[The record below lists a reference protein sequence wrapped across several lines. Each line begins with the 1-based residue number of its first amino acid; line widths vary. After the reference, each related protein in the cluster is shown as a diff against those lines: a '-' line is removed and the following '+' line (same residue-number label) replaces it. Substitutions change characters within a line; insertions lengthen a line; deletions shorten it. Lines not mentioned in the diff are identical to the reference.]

1 MLDPELLRKMGAAT
15 AAATELV
22 VAVGLG
28 LLVGGWLDGQ
38 LGTSPFLLLLL
49 SLVGLLAG
57 FWRLNR
63 WLKGS
68 EQRDGNEPQG
78 PGN

>member
-1 MLDPELLRKMGAAT
+1 MLDPELLRKLGAVT
-15 AAATELV
+15 AAATEVV

-28 LLVGGWLDGQ
+28 LLAGGWLDRQ
-38 LGTSPFLLLLL
+38 LGTSPSFLLLL
-49 SLVGLLAG
+49 SLVGLVVG
-57 FWRLNR
+57 FWRLSR

-68 EQRDGNEPQG
+68 EQRDGSDSQG